1 MNFRTLFAAV
11 AAAVMLCGCGYRIG
25 FIGHPQIKSMGVAP
39 VTNETLSYNAAG
51 VLRSL
56 LCERIMND
64 GTYKLLRESQADCI
78 LYAKV
83 LKVDYSERTWSSNN
97 NHNAGEFFPEY
108 YKVTATVEYS
118 VVIPG
123 RVKPLIGP
131 AKVKGTA
138 MFDHVIDLEH
148 ARNVAAKYALWD
160 ATKKII
166 DKCTETW

>member
-1 MNFRTLFAAV
+1 MNFKTLFAM
-11 AAAVMLCGCGYRIG
+11 AAALMLCGCGYRIG
-25 FIGHPQIKSMGVAP
+25 FLGHPQIKSMGVAP

-64 GTYKLLRESQADCI
+64 GTYKLKREGDSDCI

-83 LKVDYSERTWSSNN
+83 LKVDFRERTWSSSY
-97 NHNAGEFFPEY
+97 NHNSGKFFPEY
-108 YKVTATVEYS
+108 YKVSVVVEYS

-131 AKVKGTA
+131 EKAWGSA

-148 ARNVAAKYALWD
+148 ARNVGVKYALWD

-166 DKCTETW
+166 DKCTEAW